1 MGLKELGFSLAAVLS
16 GDSVDSPRRFSGALE
31 KFSGFANVI
40 PVSSGRAGFR
50 LLLEILEFE
59 PGSEIIFPA
68 YTFHPMPV
76 VAAEYG
82 LKPVFADVDPR
93 TWNIDPEKIAPLI
106 TKQTKAIVPTHLF
119 GVPADM
125 DAIGK
130 IAHPHGLFVIEDC
143 AHSLGA
149 RYLDRPVGNLGDA
162 ALFTFAMSKNLPCWG
177 GGAMVLKDPE
187 LATRMRERI
196 ETQRTPSAFSVLN
209 RQRSNIIALILTQ
222 PWIFPWTLY
231 LLLRMAGARGSNYFD
246 RPFLEEV
253 RGIGNQLSVIS
264 PEKHRRDGASGSQLH
279 FDSQYAGDRKFE
291 SHTTDHGSGI
301 TGLADNCKSLITG
314 LSPFQASVGLR
325 QLARF
330 PRWLEKQVRNARL
343 LRDRLKNCRGFQLQQ
358 EPSGARSSFLY
369 VRARVDNPGKVRQT
383 LLLKGVDT
391 KPDDMRNCAG
401 LKIFGDQMLCRYAAR
416 LGGHCIE
423 IPCSHF
429 YSERQIM
436 RLADRI
442 LSVASRF

>member
-1 MGLKELGFSLAAVLS
+1 
-16 GDSVDSPRRFSGALE
+16 
-31 KFSGFANVI
+31 
-40 PVSSGRAGFR
+40 
-50 LLLEILEFE
+50 
-59 PGSEIIFPA
+59 
-68 YTFHPMPV
+68 
-76 VAAEYG
+76 
-82 LKPVFADVDPR
+82 
-93 TWNIDPEKIAPLI
+93 
-106 TKQTKAIVPTHLF
+106 
-119 GVPADM
+119 
-125 DAIGK
+125 
-130 IAHPHGLFVIEDC
+130 
-143 AHSLGA
+143 
-149 RYLDRPVGNLGDA
+149 
-162 ALFTFAMSKNLPCWG
+162 
-177 GGAMVLKDPE
+177 
-187 LATRMRERI
+187 
-196 ETQRTPSAFSVLN
+196 
-209 RQRSNIIALILTQ
+209 
-222 PWIFPWTLY
+222 
-231 LLLRMAGARGSNYFD
+231 
-246 RPFLEEV
+246 
-253 RGIGNQLSVIS
+253 
-264 PEKHRRDGASGSQLH
+264 
-279 FDSQYAGDRKFE
+279 
-291 SHTTDHGSGI
+291 
-301 TGLADNCKSLITG
+301 LADNCKSLITG